1 MIPYFD
7 GLHKPGCAVAA
18 VVGVQSGETPAG
30 PRLQARF
37 SHFFADERIGE
48 QLSSVALPSLL
59 ELETKDKRRIARISQ
74 SWRLKVPTSAFT
86 FKTLV

>member
-1 MIPYFD
+1 M
-7 GLHKPGCAVAA
+7 
-18 VVGVQSGETPAG
+18 VGVQSGETPAG

-59 ELETKDKRRIARISQ
+59 ELETKDKRRIARFLQ
-74 SWRLKVPTSAFT
+74 SWRLKDI
-86 FKTLV
+86 KLVIRDGRVVMSSYHGVNVHLA